1 MIIYEV
7 YNLPGQVEM
16 WDTFYKQLFV
26 YILHVFYKQILC
38 IVLMMCIF
46 CRQEFM
52 YAKYIQDVYLQNG
65 SHISTNFS
73 INYEISIKICEGGT
87 MVKN

>member
-1 MIIYEV
+1 
-7 YNLPGQVEM
+7 
-16 WDTFYKQLFV
+16 
-26 YILHVFYKQILC
+26 
-38 IVLMMCIF
+38 MCIF

-52 YAKYIQDVYLQNG
+52 YAECIQDVYLQNG
-65 SHISTNFS
+65 FHISTNFS